1 MTRSLLWP
9 LAVTWGVLSAYLFP
23 VGPHYW
29 VKGAVT
35 AFVGGA
41 VLALLDELLA
51 HPTQ

>member
-9 LAVTWGVLSAYLFP
+9 LAVTWGIASAYLFP

-29 VKGAVT
+29 PKGALT
-35 AFVGGA
+35 AFAGGA

-51 HPTQ
+51 RPTR